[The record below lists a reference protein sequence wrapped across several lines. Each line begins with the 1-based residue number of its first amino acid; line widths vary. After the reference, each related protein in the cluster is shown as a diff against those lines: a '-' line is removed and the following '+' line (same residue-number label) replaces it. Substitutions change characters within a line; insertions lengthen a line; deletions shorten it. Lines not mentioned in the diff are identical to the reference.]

1 MPTTRRGA
9 LGKFVGSWSSGIGF
23 LEIDGHP
30 IPCENGPTVRA
41 LDACFGDVIRSG
53 HTVSSESFAGR
64 EVVYSVDDIGLLLAF
79 TPIEDYSGPEIV
91 PGGEE
96 ER

>member
-1 MPTTRRGA
+1 MPTTYRGT

-41 LDACFGDVIRSG
+41 LETCFGDAIQPE
-53 HTVSSESFAGR
+53 HTVSSKSFEGR
-64 EVVYSVDDIGLLLAF
+64 QIVYSVDDIGLLSAF
-79 TPIEDYSGPEIV
+79 TPVEGWLRPDIV
-91 PGGEE
+91 SDRREE
-96 ER
+96 K